1 MRSKREKAAKTFS
14 TGLLN
19 VLMVLMAFVLL
30 VSVVRLAS
38 EMRSAF
44 VRDRYN
50 SMEYPLREGDYGEM
64 VENYYR
70 WHYDVDPFST
80 PNEEEYHVA
89 AYADAAFRHQL
100 FEAVGDEDM
109 AERTWQ
115 EMEEARTKTGS
126 LSISADEVDRLLE
139 NIPLYR

>member
-1 MRSKREKAAKTFS
+1 MRNKKEKAVKTPNIA
-14 TGLLN
+14 LLN
-19 VLMVLMAFVLL
+19 IITIVMAFVMLI
-30 VSVVRLAS
+30 SVVRLVS

-50 SMEYPLREGDYGEM
+50 SMEYPLREGDYGEI

-70 WHYDVDPFST
+70 WHYDVEPFST
-80 PNEEEYHVA
+80 PNEEEYQVA

-100 FEAVGDEDM
+100 FEAVGDDDM
-109 AERTWQ
+109 AGRCLEK
-115 EMEEARTKTGS
+115 MEQAREKTGS
-126 LSISADEVDRLLE
+126 LSVSADEVDRLLE